1 MKNKRS
7 SEGNSQKVEG
17 SRVKLKKSTETV
29 APVECVFCGEKER
42 DLSKM
47 SKKTR
52 NSLRNYMQ
60 QRNTIQRF
68 RVLMCSMS
76 WACRDVRANELFYYS
91 KCLKT
96 FQYHYE
102 TFLNKSKENNT
113 DTTFKK
119 VVVLESTIALLKLKA
134 YEIPECPVEAR
145 LILEIYNC
153 YLANENLP
161 QESNI
166 ARFES

>member
-1 MKNKRS
+1 MAS
-7 SEGNSQKVEG
+7 LLGN
-17 SRVKLKKSTETV
+17 TET
-29 APVECVFCGEKER
+29 
-42 DLSKM
+42 LSKLH
-47 SKKTR
+47 T
-52 NSLRNYMQ
+52 
-60 QRNTIQRF
+60 
-68 RVLMCSMS
+68 
-76 WACRDVRANELFYYS
+76 DVRANELFYYS

-134 YEIPECPVEAR
+134 YENPECPVEAR